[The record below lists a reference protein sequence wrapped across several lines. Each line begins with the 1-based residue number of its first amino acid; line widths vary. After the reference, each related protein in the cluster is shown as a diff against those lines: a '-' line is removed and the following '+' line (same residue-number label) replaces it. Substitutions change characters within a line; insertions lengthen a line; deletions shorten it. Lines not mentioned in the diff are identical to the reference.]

1 MCSREELLEKCL
13 PERDSLDRTVDSHM
27 SKLRKKLK
35 HAGLKGIPES
45 IRGLGYRLGD
55 NK

>member
-1 MCSREELLEKCL
+1 E
-13 PERDSLDRTVDSHM
+13 
-27 SKLRKKLK
+27 

-55 NK
+55 KK

>member
-1 MCSREELLEKCL
+1 KLE
-13 PERDSLDRTVDSHM
+13 
-27 SKLRKKLK
+27 

-55 NK
+55 KK

>member
-1 MCSREELLEKCL
+1 
-13 PERDSLDRTVDSHM
+13 
-27 SKLRKKLK
+27 

-55 NK
+55 KK

>member
-1 MCSREELLEKCL
+1 DLFNKA
-13 PERDSLDRTVDSHM
+13 
-27 SKLRKKLK
+27 

-55 NK
+55 KK